1 MSNPVSTEISR
12 VTDALSPVAAAGVGC
27 GRPRLPPP
35 VAVET
40 FRRLHQSG
48 EQGAFDSALL
58 LCTDWRWHSVSAN
71 VISGI
76 VDSDILDESRPGPA
90 RRRAAVAEAAAL
102 TGTPCGGSARPPS
115 NTNLD
120 SPGPGRTVRL
130 DPNTP
135 TTAHRQV
142 WPPVR
147 TWAASRVLKRHRASA
162 DDVIEYARSSPARD
176 AAAVVTGAVRAVDD
190 LDPDQA
196 RSVLNAALT
205 WGHKAPRKAALE
217 RLLVRRGRSS
227 PDVDAQRSRR
237 IHSTVGRQT
246 AQSTRRAAFR
256 LTRPAGGAG
265 GGSCPLSNPV
275 QAVRAPLWCHFTQSR
290 RTRARCLAPT
300 SSYYDTSMGT
310 ELL

>member
-12 VTDALSPVAAAGVGC
+12 VTDALSLWRRLVSGAVG
-27 GRPRLPPP
+27 PLLPPV

-48 EQGAFDSALL
+48 AQGAFDSALL

-76 VDSDILDESRPGPA
+76 VDSDILDD
-90 RRRAAVAEAAAL
+90 RAQDRLADELLWQKQVRYRHPL
-102 TGTPCGGSARPPS
+102 WWIGS
-115 NTNLD
+115 TVVEYHLD

-162 DDVIEYARSSPARD
+162 DDVIEYARSLPARD

-190 LDPDQA
+190 LDSDQV
-196 RSVLNAALT
+196 RTVLNAALT

-217 RLLVRRGRSS
+217 RLLVSGEDDLVRTLTHNDPDASIRRWADKQLS
-227 PDVDAQRSRR
+227 DK
-237 IHSTVGRQT
+237 
-246 AQSTRRAAFR
+246 
-256 LTRPAGGAG
+256 GGQ
-265 GGSCPLSNPV
+265 GSL
-275 QAVRAPLWCHFTQSR
+275 F
-290 RTRARCLAPT
+290 
-300 SSYYDTSMGT
+300 G
-310 ELL
+310 